1 MAGDV
6 QIKGTRNGLVICLP
20 AADFDDIKRNLEEKL
35 KQAKGFFT
43 GAKFTFRHQERTIN
57 EEQQRELEQLLSGY
71 GMIPIP
77 REERHKPILIP
88 KSSPVSTPV
97 PSMGSLPGEPAR
109 LVGRSLRSGQKI
121 RYLEGHV
128 VVLGDVHRGA
138 VIEAAGSILI
148 MGRCA
153 GTVHA
158 GVNGDKRAGVVSLE
172 FCSPTLTIAGVQAM
186 EIPST
191 SIPGFK
197 RVMLKDERIVLAPV

>member
-1 MAGDV
+1 VAGDV

-35 KQAKGFFT
+35 KQARGFFT
-43 GAKFTFRHQERTIN
+43 GAKFTFRHQGPAIN

-77 REERHKPILIP
+77 HEERNKPILIP
-88 KSSPVSTPV
+88 KSTTVPASVSSP
-97 PSMGSLPGEPAR
+97 GSLPGEPAH
-109 LVGRSLRSGQKI
+109 LVGRSLRSGQRV
-121 RYLEGHV
+121 RYLNGHV

-138 VIEAAGSILI
+138 VVEASGSILI
-148 MGRCA
+148 MGKCA

-158 GVNGDKRAGVVSLE
+158 GIDGDKRADIVSLE
-172 FCSPTLTIAGVQAM
+172 FCSPTLTIAGVQAR

-191 SIPGFK
+191 PIPGLK